1 MGCSAALTILNVPT
15 SSSLIK
21 PNKLVE
27 NISSQHF
34 EKKVQIGK
42 GSFGK
47 VYLIKSK
54 ETNKEYALKTIT
66 INKDNELEKA
76 IKEANILREL
86 DHPNIISFKGAF
98 KSDQKKQLY
107 IVTEYAEGGDLG
119 QLLSHNYEKNI
130 YFEEK
135 QLLNWLIQCCFALF
149 YLHEEEI
156 LHRDIKPSNIFL
168 MKDNTI
174 KLGDFGIAKD
184 IHIFHSTKTLNVG
197 TPLYMAPEIIEEK
210 RYDLKVDIWSLGV
223 TFCHLMT
230 LNFPFDLKKK
240 IENKCDNIIKGI
252 KSNKI
257 TDSNGNYK
265 EEIKNKYSKEFLD
278 LINQMMSL
286 NPQKRPNIED
296 ILKKDIIIK
305 RMDSILEENEYNPT
319 KACKIIEEYEEKKE
333 KENKE
338 INEKIDENLKNKI
351 NIDEP
356 PDENESFDNNN
367 NVLTQENTP
376 AKKDTLRYN
385 FQRQL
390 SLIHK
395 EKLNR
400 RTTMNY

>member
-1 MGCSAALTILNVPT
+1 MGCSTLSVPT
-15 SSSLIK
+15 YSSLIK
-21 PNKLVE
+21 PNKLVVD
-27 NISSQHF
+27 ISSQHF
-34 EKKVQIGK
+34 EKKKLIGN

-54 ETNKEYALKTIT
+54 EGDKEYALKTIT

-76 IKEANILREL
+76 FKEVNILREL

-107 IVTEYAEGGDLG
+107 IVTEYAEGGDLEK
-119 QLLSHNYEKNI
+119 LLSHNYKKNI

-135 QLLNWLIQCCFALF
+135 QLLDWLIQCCFALY
-149 YLHEEEI
+149 YLHDVEI

-197 TPLYMAPEIIEEK
+197 TPFYMAPEIIEKK
-210 RYDLKVDIWSLGV
+210 RYDLKIDIWSLGV

-240 IENKCDNIIKGI
+240 IENKYDNIIKGI
-252 KSNKI
+252 KSKKI

-278 LINQMMSL
+278 LINEMMSL
-286 NPQKRPNIED
+286 NPQKRPYIED
-296 ILKKDIIIK
+296 ILNKDIIIK
-305 RMDSILEENEYNPT
+305 RMDTILKENKFNPI
-319 KACKIIEEYEEKKE
+319 KACKIIQEYEEKKE
-333 KENKE
+333 KENIE
-338 INEKIDENLKNKI
+338 IKEKIDENLKNI
-351 NIDEP
+351 IIIDEP
-356 PDENESFDNNN
+356 TDENESFDNN

-395 EKLNR
+395 ERLNR